1 MPASHRLLGWWIHHR
16 ALQQAAAVLETAYTS
31 TDRPQSTALSDNS
44 FKTQQWYSHGVQ
56 GDEDG
61 EAWKAGTAS
70 CPCEHGPVTHT
81 ENTDLETRPK
91 TTLFIFPAGS
101 ELL

>member
-1 MPASHRLLGWWIHHR
+1 M
-16 ALQQAAAVLETAYTS
+16 
-31 TDRPQSTALSDNS
+31 
-44 FKTQQWYSHGVQ
+44 Q